1 MGRRGASGKPFD
13 RLADARIDVLPCR
26 YQAGE
31 RADRIDSV
39 TAPLDHLRA
48 LVSADETLRTE
59 LAAAA
64 DADSFLAAAAAIAR
78 RNDCAAEP
86 ANFASLTAPDP
97 LGLLRLESPSLLRRE
112 WPPCGWLP
120 YQLSTHSDG
129 SLAVDWADFSG
140 LALDGRF
147 FASVTR
153 QALARPLNRL
163 LRCRTGLD
171 DFLRG
176 PPEGLRPP
184 DGFIFHMSRCGS
196 TLTARLLAALPDTDL
211 ISEAEPLDA
220 MVHLSRDA
228 RAPDE
233 WRAMALRT
241 MVAALG
247 RRPSRRWF
255 VKLNAWHALALPLF
269 RLAFP
274 DTPWLFLYR
283 DPAQIL
289 ASQMAERGTELTPEI
304 VPPLL
309 YGMPDG
315 AALPGEVYCAR
326 VLAALAE
333 AALAA
338 DGGLMVDHAA
348 LPHALSAILA
358 HFGIESNQAESRPLR
373 EIALR
378 DAKRP
383 DAAYR
388 PGGAAVMP
396 AIRAAAD
403 AWLAP
408 LHARLLAVH
417 GRESLL

>member
-1 MGRRGASGKPFD
+1 M
-13 RLADARIDVLPCR
+13 
-26 YQAGE
+26 
-31 RADRIDSV
+31 
-39 TAPLDHLRA
+39 TNPLDSLRTLIADDDALRA
-48 LVSADETLRTE
+48 E
-59 LAAAA
+59 LTAHECD
-64 DADSFLAAAAAIAR
+64 DAFLAAAGAIAR
-78 RNDCAAEP
+78 RHDIALPPEDLAP
-86 ANFASLTAPDP
+86 LTAPDP

-120 YQLSTHSDG
+120 YQLSTDSDG

-176 PPEGLRPP
+176 PQEGLRAP

-220 MVHLSRDA
+220 MVHLARDA
-228 RAPDE
+228 KAPDE
-233 WRAMALRT
+233 WRALALRT

-247 RRPSRRWF
+247 RRPSGRWF
-255 VKLNAWHALALPLF
+255 VKLNASHALALPLF

-274 DTPWLFLYR
+274 ETPWLFLYR

-289 ASQMAERGTELTPEI
+289 ASQMAERGAELTPEI
-304 VPPLL
+304 VPSLL
-309 YGMPDG
+309 YGIPDG
-315 AALPGEVYCAR
+315 TALPGEVYCAR

-348 LPHALSAILA
+348 LPHALSAILP
-358 HFGIESNQAESRPLR
+358 HFGIEPDHAKSRPLR
-373 EIALR
+373 EVAGR

-388 PGGAAVMP
+388 PGGAAVTP

-417 GRESLL
+417 GGESLL